1 MQYINKSNANSM
13 TLKDL
18 KEAAKAKETFKSE
31 IEDCLICDERGK
43 IQNVPANYIT
53 FFEKAPQFKEKLRY
67 NEFAETIF
75 FGDKAI
81 DDNIRN
87 DAYMSVWEQLGFHS
101 HQAVDDALL
110 KTSRLHSY
118 HPLKDYF
125 TSLEWD
131 GKERIKDFFKI
142 TLDAEDTKLNE
153 TMTFIWFV
161 ATVKRIFEPGCQ
173 FDNMIVLQ
181 GLQGIGKTQVVRR
194 LLQKGYVNELKDE
207 LNNNT
212 NLIHKLNI
220 SAIVYIDELDS
231 FTKAE
236 MSTIKSFISGESDS
250 GRLSYA
256 HDAKNY
262 PRHCTFIGSTN
273 DNTFLKDN
281 TSKVERRFWV
291 IKCLKETRDD
301 RFVKIMTKEY
311 VDQLWA
317 EAYDFYM
324 HNPDYYLDIPTDL
337 QNEFANT
344 MDQFKNYHNDD
355 ALELIFSL
363 LNDRTYILNGNGD
376 FKNQDDFLNQARQDE
391 KCIISPET
399 TLLTDFENEMTS
411 QYLDHIPGGWLKY
424 VIEKLYGKDYC
435 RSIEYIANA
444 SENVWEARV
453 KYVKGRSVRML
464 IKKA

>member
-1 MQYINKSNANSM
+1 M

-18 KEAAKAKETFKSE
+18 KEAAKAKETFKSDL
-31 IEDCLICDERGK
+31 EDSLICDEKGN
-43 IQNVPANYIT
+43 IQNILANYIT
-53 FFEKAPQFKEKLRY
+53 FFEKAPQFEGKFCY
-67 NEFAETIF
+67 NEFAETIY
-75 FGDKAI
+75 FGDKPI

-87 DAYMSVWEQLGFHS
+87 DAFTSVWEQLGFHS
-101 HQAVDDALL
+101 QNLIEQSLL
-110 KTSRLHSY
+110 KTARLHSY
-118 HPLKDYF
+118 HPLKDYI
-125 TSLEWD
+125 TSLKWD
-131 GKERIKDFFKI
+131 GQERIKNFFKI

-153 TMTFIWFV
+153 MMTFIWFV

-181 GLQGIGKTQVVRR
+181 GRQGIGKTQVVRR

-236 MSTIKSFISGESDS
+236 MSTIKSFISAESDS

-273 DNTFLKDN
+273 DTTFLKDN

-317 EAYDFYM
+317 EAYYFYIN
-324 HNPDYYLDIPTDL
+324 NPDYYLDIPENL

-355 ALELIFSL
+355 SLELIFSL
-363 LNDRTYILNGNGD
+363 LNDRTYILNEKGD

-391 KCIISPET
+391 KFIIPHET
-399 TLLTDFENEMTS
+399 TLLTSIENQMTS
-411 QYLDHIPGGWLKY
+411 QYIDHIPGAWLKY

-444 SENVWEARV
+444 SENKWEARV
-453 KYVKGRSVRML
+453 KKINGRTVRML
-464 IKKA
+464 IKKDQNLS